1 MVVNEDG
8 LVILSI
14 EEYEDLIIQIE
25 ELKEELDFMYLMGR
39 EE

>member
-1 MVVNEDG
+1 MVVNDG